1 MSGEQGAAIKP
12 LSPGSARAL
21 FERIYEQLLNERD
34 VRHIPT
40 IFTEDIEFR
49 DDAWPEIMRGH
60 ADVERFL
67 SSLWRAM
74 PDLRFELVEGPY
86 LAEDGRHAAARVRVE
101 GTMTGPAEPPG
112 FAPTDAR
119 VTAEFAA
126 FYELEGER
134 IKRERVILN
143 MNDVG
148 VQMGAAPA
156 PGSRGERLAVAI
168 QRLTARRMRRRVNA

>member
-1 MSGEQGAAIKP
+1 
-12 LSPGSARAL
+12 
-21 FERIYEQLLNERD
+21 
-34 VRHIPT
+34 
-40 IFTEDIEFR
+40 
-49 DDAWPEIMRGH
+49 
-60 ADVERFL
+60 
-67 SSLWRAM
+67 
-74 PDLRFELVEGPY
+74 
-86 LAEDGRHAAARVRVE
+86 
-101 GTMTGPAEPPG
+101 
-112 FAPTDAR
+112 

-148 VQMGAAPA
+148 IQMGATPA